1 MAEQLPMVRMSL
13 LIGQR
18 SAIAISK
25 YKHNSGILTGKER
38 QTAGRDMEKENVIL
52 ELRGIKKSFGEVHA
66 LKNANFS
73 LRKGEIH
80 SIIGENGAG
89 KSTLMKIIGGVYTAD
104 EGTIEYDGETY

>member
-25 YKHNSGILTGKER
+25 YKHNPGILTGKER

-80 SIIGENGAG
+80 SINLHLSQLLQAV
-89 KSTLMKIIGGVYTAD
+89 SAPLYSPLYV
-104 EGTIEYDGETY
+104 TYPPPIKGHSSP